1 MQKRAGVVSAARRPP
16 CSDSPRPSWG
26 SPQSSSS
33 TRLSWGPTR
42 SAAST
47 GVRLRQRHRAAL
59 AGRGSA
65 RHRGQR
71 LLRRRRRG
79 QRQEGAVCAALA
91 WFLVVAAAVMFMHV
105 RRVAECGRDGGLHRG
120 RAAARAQQRR
130 PRLRLRPHRGQG
142 RSLRVGVDRGR
153 RRHRLRDRG
162 LRRRHPAEGP
172 DDHAS
177 WASRWGSRSGRRSRH
192 TRLPWLTLR
201 TVATAPSNLQGQRE
215 LVGSRLQQKDGH
227 ER

>member
-1 MQKRAGVVSAARRPP
+1 
-16 CSDSPRPSWG
+16 
-26 SPQSSSS
+26 
-33 TRLSWGPTR
+33 
-42 SAAST
+42 
-47 GVRLRQRHRAAL
+47 
-59 AGRGSA
+59 
-65 RHRGQR
+65 
-71 LLRRRRRG
+71 
-79 QRQEGAVCAALA
+79 
-91 WFLVVAAAVMFMHV
+91 MFMHV

-215 LVGSRLQQKDGH
+215 LVGSRLQRMFAFLRRCAATTSLL
-227 ER
+227 ENWLCSFRISYLFANL